1 MTNVGGTME
10 VKLRQAIVG
19 IYAELARLGM
29 NEGSAGNVS
38 ARCGAGMLITPSGC
52 SADSLRPSH
61 MVPTT
66 FEGIGQGRMRPSS
79 EWAMHAAVYLKVPT
93 AKAVIHTHA
102 DYCVAIAALRRRI
115 PAFHYM
121 VRYFGG
127 DDVPCVGYA
136 TFGTREL
143 GAAAGT
149 ALENRTACLLANH
162 GMLVRGTTLREAYET
177 ARMLETLARQYW
189 LTLCAGSPVLLNRKN
204 MAEVAARF
212 GDYRRLARRGAKD
225 PWAVPSE

>member
-1 MTNVGGTME
+1 MTNAARSTE
-10 VKLRQAIVG
+10 WNLRRAIVG
-19 IYAELARLGM
+19 VYVALARLGM

-38 ARCGAGMLITPSGC
+38 IRHGAGMLITPSGC

-61 MVPTT
+61 VVPADLH
-66 FEGIGQGRMRPSS
+66 GVARGRMRPSS
-79 EWAMHAAVYLKVPT
+79 EWAMHAAVYLKLPA

-102 DYCVAIAALRRRI
+102 DHCVAIASLRRKI

-127 DDVPCVGYA
+127 DHVPCVGYA
-136 TFGTREL
+136 TFGTKEL
-143 GAAAGT
+143 GAAAGV
-149 ALENRTACLLANH
+149 ALERHTACLLANH

-189 LTLCAGSPVLLNRKN
+189 LALCGGSPVLLNRKN
-204 MAEVAARF
+204 MAEVAERF
-212 GDYRRLARRGAKD
+212 RDYRRIAGHGARD
-225 PWAVPSE
+225 PWAVPLK